1 MKNYD
6 IIVIGAGHAGIEAAN
21 AAAKMG
27 SSVAIL
33 NFSLDTIGV
42 LSCNPAIGGLAKGH
56 LVREIDALGGVMGKA
71 IDSCGIQFRMLNLT
85 KGPAVWGPRAQAD
98 KELYRKYMTSFLLEM
113 DNLDIIAEP
122 AGALVMNNNK
132 ICGVETESGTKYGC
146 QAVVITAGT
155 FLNGVT
161 YKGDVQKHEGRDL
174 EKPSILLA
182 NYLRT
187 LDLDIGRL
195 KTGTPCRLHRDSLDY
210 SKMQSQKGDDIPHPF
225 SFDTRNLPLKQISCY
240 LTYTTEETKK
250 IVEDNLHL
258 SALYGGSIT
267 GIGPRYCPSIEDK
280 YVKFKDK
287 IRHLLFVEPE
297 GLDSPSMYINGAPS
311 SLPADVQIKM
321 MHSIPGLEKAE
332 ILRIGYAIEYDF
344 VQPTEL
350 TGTLELK
357 KYPNIYLAGQI
368 NGTSGYEEAAAQ
380 GIVAGINAVLKLDK
394 KEPFILKR
402 EESYIGVLIDDLITK
417 GVDEPYRMFTS
428 RAEHRLLLRQDT
440 ADFRLREYGRKLGM
454 VNEKQYQTMI
464 DRLKKVKSF
473 EGLMD
478 SKKIQGKTLSQ
489 HYLIPKNTI
498 EYVKKLSPED
508 FQDLSVLN
516 EVTLFANIKYR
527 GYISKEMER
536 IEKNASMQEKPIPL
550 NFDFIRIK
558 AMRTEAKEKLSKI
571 NPRTIG
577 QALNIPGISPA
588 DIQILLLE
596 IERLKR

>member
-1 MKNYD
+1 
-6 IIVIGAGHAGIEAAN
+6 
-21 AAAKMG
+21 MG

-71 IDSCGIQFRMLNLT
+71 IDKCGIQFRMLNLT

-98 KELYRKYMTSFLLEM
+98 KELYRKYMTSFLLNQ
-113 DNLDIIAEP
+113 DNLDIITEP
-122 AGALVMNNNK
+122 AGSLIMNDN
-132 ICGVETESGTKYGC
+132 IVCGVKTESGTKYGC
-146 QAVVITAGT
+146 SAVIITAGT

-161 YKGDVQKHEGRDL
+161 YIGDVQKNEGRDL

-210 SKMQSQKGDDIPHPF
+210 SKMQIQKGDDIPHPF
-225 SFDTRNLPLKQISCY
+225 SFDTKNLPLKQTSCY
-240 LTYTTEETKK
+240 LTYTTKETKK
-250 IVEDNLHL
+250 LVNDNLHL

-287 IRHLLFVEPE
+287 ERHLLFVEPE
-297 GLDSPSMYINGAPS
+297 GLNSPSMYINGAPS
-311 SLPADVQIKM
+311 SLPADVQVKM

-350 TGTLELK
+350 NGALELK

-380 GIVAGINAVLKLDK
+380 GIIAGINAVLKLDK

-402 EESYIGVLIDDLITK
+402 AESYIGVLIDDLVTK

-440 ADFRLREYGRKLGM
+440 ADFRLREYGYKLGM
-454 VNEKQYQTMI
+454 VNKKRYQTMI

-473 EGLMD
+473 EELMD

-508 FQDLSVLN
+508 FQDLSLLD
-516 EVTLFANIKYR
+516 EITLFANIKYR
-527 GYISKEMER
+527 GYISKEMDR
-536 IEKNASMQEKPIPL
+536 IEKNSSMQEKSIPP
-550 NFDFIRIK
+550 NFDFIKIK
-558 AMRTEAKEKLSKI
+558 AMRIEAKEKLSKI

-596 IERLKR
+596 IQRKNIL

>member
-21 AAAKMG
+21 AASKMG

-33 NFSLDTIGV
+33 NFSLDTVGV

-71 IDSCGIQFRMLNLT
+71 IDNCGIQFRMLNLT

-98 KELYRKYMTSFLLEM
+98 KELYKQYMISFLLKQ
-113 DNLDIIAEP
+113 DNLDIIKEP
-122 AGALVMNNNK
+122 AGSLIMNDNK
-132 ICGVETESGTKYGC
+132 VCGVETESGTKYGC
-146 QAVVITAGT
+146 KAVIITAGT

-161 YKGDVQKHEGRDL
+161 YKGDVQKNEGRDL
-174 EKPSILLA
+174 ERPSILLA

-210 SKMQSQKGDDIPHPF
+210 SKMQVQKGDEVPHPF
-225 SFDTRNLPLKQISCY
+225 SFDTKELPLKQISCY
-240 LTYTTEETKK
+240 LTYTTKETKK

-287 IRHLLFVEPE
+287 ERHLLFVEPE

-321 MHSIPGLEKAE
+321 MHSIPGLENAE
-332 ILRIGYAIEYDF
+332 ILKIGYAIEYDF

-350 TGTLELK
+350 TASLELK

-380 GIVAGINAVLKLDK
+380 GIIAGINAVLKLDK

-402 EESYIGVLIDDLITK
+402 KESYIGVLIDDLITK

-440 ADFRLREYGRKLGM
+440 ADFRLREYGYKLAL
-454 VNEKQYQTMI
+454 VTEKQYKRMI
-464 DRLKKVKSF
+464 NRLEKVISF
-473 EGLMD
+473 EKFMD
-478 SKKIQGKTLSQ
+478 SKKIHGKSLSA

-498 EYVKKLSPED
+498 EDVKKLSPEE
-508 FQDLSVLN
+508 FNNLN
-516 EVTLFANIKYR
+516 LLDEVTVFANIKYR
-527 GYISKEMER
+527 GYIAKEMER
-536 IEKNASMQEKPIPL
+536 IERNSGMQEKKIPL
-550 NFDFIRIK
+550 GFDFTKIK
-558 AMRTEAKEKLSKI
+558 VMRTEAKEKLGKI

-596 IERLKR
+596 IERYKI